1 MQAFYLAANKIRF
14 HIHDIGRFGAVHHK
28 SQWHGVVN
36 DALQERACRFQT
48 DGLMQKRLPC
58 LAHIHAVAGN
68 VVKPE
73 VVEHGAKK
81 RLEGKYRTPGCGY
94 EAYPAGLNAL
104 DGIDCLGWQPM
115 MRIEQRVVQIAKNC
129 LDRVCEGR
137 EAIYSA
143 QRRDVR

>member
-14 HIHDIGRFGAVHHK
+14 HVHDVGSFRAVHHK
-28 SQWHGVVN
+28 SQWHGIVN
-36 DALQERACRFQT
+36 DALQKRACRFQT
-48 DGLMQKRLPC
+48 DGLMQKRLSC
-58 LAHIHAVAGN
+58 LAYIHAVAGN
-68 VVKPE
+68 VVEPE

-115 MRIEQRVVQIAKNC
+115 MCIEQRVVQIAENC
-129 LDRVCEGR
+129 LDRVCKGR

-143 QRRDVR
+143 QRRDVW